1 MPKISGLQ
9 KDLQDAY
16 LSELGKEY
24 KRAYSALRQLNLRYA
39 RAELANATIN
49 SLNTKR
55 AIRITP
61 MYLGRN
67 PIIKVDGTGYIVFNI
82 KGVGKKLQ
90 SVIMNNNEEFMKE
103 VFNLSQ
109 EYVPIDKRY
118 AEATSIRYVDTGRK
132 RVKFNVSSA
141 QQGQFENYFGTV
153 FDTRRQRLRRGTWQS
168 QLDTEEFSRTSGYY
182 EKSEADFIK
191 EMFRGPARDKKYT
204 DIYFNPTTGT
214 IWRRKDKKLSSTFNT
229 GLKLTNNP
237 FSTQQLKDMNITRS
251 KQPSGG
257 FQELKNGGNIVTK
270 YNEIFITYSAF
281 DKTKRDSTFN
291 YARLQHD
298 NLKFKHYRG
307 KKALFLYRSFNE
319 RRRQWLDKVKKEVAN
334 SMQKGV

>member
-9 KDLQDAY
+9 KDLQNAY
-16 LSELGKEY
+16 LSALGKEY
-24 KRAYSALRQLNLRYA
+24 KRAYSALKQLNLRYA
-39 RAELANATIN
+39 RAELANATIS

-132 RVKFNVSSA
+132 KVKFNVSSA
-141 QQGQFENYFGTV
+141 RQSQFEEYFGTR
-153 FDTRRQRLRRGTWQS
+153 FSIRRSRLMADWRENPFK
-168 QLDTEEFSRTSGYY
+168 TEEFSRTSGYY

-191 EMFRGPARDKKYT
+191 EMFRGPDRDKKYT
-204 DIYFNPTTGT
+204 DIYYNPTTGT
-214 IWRRKDKKLSSTFNT
+214 IWRRKDKKLSNTFNT
-229 GLKLTNNP
+229 GFKLTNNP

-257 FQELKNGGNIVTK
+257 FQELKNGGKIVTK

-281 DKTKRDSTFN
+281 DKTKRYSTFN

>member
-9 KDLQDAY
+9 KDLQNAY
-16 LSELGKEY
+16 LSALGKEY

-39 RAELANATIN
+39 RAELANATIS

-132 RVKFNVSSA
+132 KVKFNVSSA
-141 QQGQFENYFGTV
+141 QQSQFEKYFKTA
-153 FDTRRQRLRRGTWQS
+153 FDIRRQRLRRGTWES
-168 QLDTEEFSRTSGYY
+168 QFGTEEFSRTSGYY

-191 EMFRGPARDKKYT
+191 EMFRGPDRDKKYT

-229 GLKLTNNP
+229 GFKLANNP

-257 FQELKNGGNIVTK
+257 FQELKNGGKIVTK

-281 DKTKRDSTFN
+281 DKTKRYSTFN

>member
-1 MPKISGLQ
+1 MPKVSGLK
-9 KDLQDAY
+9 KDLQNAY
-16 LSELGKEY
+16 LSALGKEY

-39 RAELANATIN
+39 RAELANATIS

-141 QQGQFENYFGTV
+141 RQSQFEEYFGTR
-153 FDTRRQRLRRGTWQS
+153 FSIRRSRLMADWRENPFE
-168 QLDTEEFSRTSGYY
+168 TEEFSRTSGYY

-191 EMFRGPARDKKYT
+191 EMFRGPDRDKKYT

-229 GLKLTNNP
+229 GFKLTNNP

-257 FQELKNGGNIVTK
+257 FQELKNGGKIVTK

-281 DKTKRDSTFN
+281 DKTKRYSTFN